1 MVHHKRDVSH
11 VFILLGSTS
20 ASHTIFA
27 RESLLAT
34 HYFFSLLKE
43 PGLKELIFP
52 GLEVEV

>member
-34 HYFFSLLKE
+34 PYFFSLLKE

-52 GLEVEV
+52 GLEVGV